1 MTFLTPDWLT
11 AALALAG
18 AGVVGLRWAAWR
30 KRRDLARYADPARLA
45 GRGTGMARRAAAGT
59 GLVAAGLALVAL
71 ALAGPLHGQREEQVT
86 ARGADVV
93 IALDVSP
100 SMGAADVKPSRLDR
114 AVRRTEALID
124 RLGGHRVALV
134 AFSGAADPVVP
145 LTLDRDAVRLA
156 LSVLEPGTIPR
167 LGSSLEAAVAAA
179 VRAFGEPDGAGR
191 ALVVL
196 SDGEA
201 TAGRLERA
209 VSLAQNAGI
218 RVYAV
223 GVGEAAGAPIPVL
236 DADGRLAGYK
246 RDKNG
251 NLVRSR
257 LEPEA
262 LARLAAATGGTYATA
277 DLSGDEVARI
287 ATAIDGLAGGEGDV
301 ALRARPDNRYQWPLA
316 AALLLLAA
324 ELLLPAGR
332 PTPPAEVR
340 P

>member
-1 MTFLTPDWLT
+1 VAFLSQHWLT
-11 AALALAG
+11 AAGVLALAG
-18 AGVVGLRWAAWR
+18 LVGLRWAAWR
-30 KRRDLARYADPARLA
+30 RRRDLARYADPAWLA
-45 GRGTGMARRAAAGT
+45 GRVAGTVRRASAKT

-71 ALAGPLHGQREEQVT
+71 ALAGPLYGERREEVT

-93 IALDVSP
+93 LAVDVSP

-114 AVRRTEALID
+114 AVRRTEALLN

-134 AFSGAADPVVP
+134 AFSGDADPVVP

-156 LSVLEPGTIPR
+156 LGVLEPGTIPR
-167 LGSSLEAAVAAA
+167 RGSSLEAAVAAA
-179 VRAFGEPDGAGR
+179 ARAFGEPDGAGR

-201 TAGRLERA
+201 TAGSLERA
-209 VSLAQNAGI
+209 VTRADNAGI

-223 GVGEAAGAPIPVL
+223 GVGETAGAPIPVR
-236 DADGRLAGYK
+236 DADGRLTGYK

-257 LEPEA
+257 LEPQA

-277 DLSGDEVARI
+277 GLDGGEVGRI
-287 ATAIDGLAGGEGDV
+287 AEAIHALAGGEGKTA
-301 ALRARPDNRYQWPLA
+301 ALARPDNRYQWPLGA
-316 AALLLLAA
+316 GLLLLAA

-332 PTPPAEVR
+332 RVTPSEAR
-340 P
+340 S